1 MKRGW
6 IGLAA
11 VIIAVGCS
19 NKDTIDPGT
28 WNSYRNP
35 VEQSDVQD
43 PAVYEDNGTFYL
55 FASGSEDSIIPMM
68 VSSNLTGWELAI
80 SVFNDET
87 KPTFVSGV
95 AAADKP
101 AVAKVGDQYL
111 LYYSMYKSAEN
122 SGIGV
127 AIADLVTGP
136 YVDQGKLLLGSEQ
149 GITGAVS
156 PSFFS
161 DGEANYL
168 VFGNFGGIYIVQL
181 SEDGKSIASGAAPVK
196 VASELFD
203 APCITVKDGKYYM
216 FASIGST
223 AGGADCTCLQVV
235 GRSDSVYGPYFDKN
249 SRAMADDGYEVLIKG
264 STKFAGPGHGSVF
277 DVHNGTTWIIY
288 NAYDLS
294 DVKKGRT
301 LMLDRVNWVDGW
313 PSVRGSIGSF
323 SADAPA
329 LN

>member
-11 VIIAVGCS
+11 VIMAVGCS
-19 NKDTIDPGT
+19 KKDTIDPGV

-43 PAVYEDNGTFYL
+43 PVVIEENGTFYL
-55 FASGSEDSIIPMM
+55 FASGSDDSIIPMM
-68 VSSNLTGWELAI
+68 VSSNLTGWELAV

-87 KPTFVSGV
+87 KPTFISGV
-95 AAADKP
+95 AADKP
-101 AVAKVGDQYL
+101 SVAKIGDNHL
-111 LYYSMYKSAEN
+111 LYYSMDKSAEN
-122 SGIGV
+122 TGIGV
-127 AIADLVTGP
+127 AVASLVTGP
-136 YVDQGKLLLGSEQ
+136 YEDRGKLVLGSDY
-149 GITGAVS
+149 GISGAVS
-156 PSFFS
+156 PSFFN
-161 DGEANYL
+161 DGESNYL
-168 VFGNFGGIYIVQL
+168 VFGNFGGLYVVKL
-181 SEDGKSIASGAAPVK
+181 SEDGLSVASSPVK

-203 APCITVKDGKYYM
+203 APCVVVKDGKYYL
-216 FASIGST
+216 FASIGAA
-223 AGGADCTCLQVV
+223 AGGADCVCQQVV
-235 GRSDSVYGPYFDKN
+235 GRAESVYGPYFDKN
-249 SRAMADDGYEVLIKG
+249 SRAMTDDGYEVLIKG

-277 DVHNGTTWIIY
+277 DVHDGSTWIIY

-294 DVKKGRT
+294 DVTKGRT
-301 LMLDRVNWVDGW
+301 LMLDRVNWIDGW

>member
-11 VIIAVGCS
+11 VIMAVGCS
-19 NKDTIDPGT
+19 KKDTIDPGA

-35 VEQSDVQD
+35 VEQTDVQD
-43 PAVYEDNGTFYL
+43 PAVYEDNVTFYL
-55 FASGSEDSIIPMM
+55 FASGSDDSIIPMM

-87 KPTFVSGV
+87 KPTFISGV
-95 AAADKP
+95 SADKP
-101 AVAKVGDQYL
+101 SVAKVGDRYL

-127 AIADLVTGP
+127 AVADLITGP
-136 YVDQGKLLLGSEQ
+136 YVDQGKILLGSGY
-149 GITGAVS
+149 GISGAVS

-161 DGEANYL
+161 DGSSNYL
-168 VFGNFGGIYIVQL
+168 VFGNFGGIYIVEL
-181 SEDGKSIASGAAPVK
+181 SEDGMSIAAGAAPVK

-203 APCITVKDGKYYM
+203 APCITVKDGSYYM

-223 AGGADCTCLQVV
+223 AGGADSSCQQVV
-235 GRSDSVYGPYFDKN
+235 GRADSVYGPYFDKN
-249 SRAMADDGYEVLIKG
+249 SRAMTDDGYEVLIKS

-277 DVHNGTTWIIY
+277 DVHNGNIWIIY
-288 NAYDLS
+288 NAFDLS
-294 DVKKGRT
+294 DVSKGRT
-301 LMLDRVNWVDGW
+301 LMLDRVNWIDGW

>member
-6 IGLAA
+6 IGLA
-11 VIIAVGCS
+11 VMIMAVGCS
-19 NKDTIDPGT
+19 KKDTIDPGT

-35 VEQSDVQD
+35 VEQTDVQD
-43 PAVYEDNGTFYL
+43 PAVYEDNGTYYL
-55 FASGSEDSIIPMM
+55 FASGSDDSIIPMM

-87 KPTFVSGV
+87 KPTFISGV
-95 AAADKP
+95 SADKP
-101 AVAKVGDQYL
+101 SVAKVGDKYL
-111 LYYSMYKSAEN
+111 LYYSMFKSADN

-127 AIADLVTGP
+127 AVADLVTGP
-136 YVDQGKLLLGSEQ
+136 YVDQGKLLLASEY
-149 GITGAVS
+149 GISGAVS
-156 PSFFS
+156 PSFFN
-161 DGEANYL
+161 DGGANYM
-168 VFGNFGGIYIVQL
+168 VFGNFGGIYIVEL
-181 SEDGKSIASGAAPVK
+181 SEDGLSVAAGAAPVK

-203 APCITVKDGKYYM
+203 APCVTVKDGSYYM

-223 AGGADCTCLQVV
+223 AGGADSSCQQVV
-235 GRSDSVYGPYFDKN
+235 ARADSPYGPYFDKS
-249 SRAMADDGYEVLIKG
+249 SRAMTDDGYEVLVKS
-264 STKFAGPGHGSVF
+264 STKFAGPGHGTVF
-277 DVHNGTTWIIY
+277 DAGDGNTWIIY

-294 DVKKGRT
+294 DVTKGRT
-301 LMLDRVNWVDGW
+301 LMLDRVHWQDGW

>member
-11 VIIAVGCS
+11 VIMAVGCS
-19 NKDTIDPGT
+19 KKDTIDPGT

-35 VEQSDVQD
+35 VEQTDVQD
-43 PAVYEDNGTFYL
+43 PAVYEDNGTYYL
-55 FASGSEDSIIPMM
+55 FASGSDDSIIPMM

-87 KPTFVSGV
+87 KPTFISGV
-95 AAADKP
+95 SADKP
-101 AVAKVGDQYL
+101 SVAKVGDKYL
-111 LYYSMYKSAEN
+111 LYYSMFKSAEN

-127 AIADLVTGP
+127 AVADLVTGP
-136 YVDQGKLLLGSEQ
+136 YVDQGKLLLSSEY
-149 GITGAVS
+149 GITGVVS
-156 PSFFS
+156 PSFFT
-161 DGEANYL
+161 DGTSNYL
-168 VFGNFGGIYIVQL
+168 VFGNFGGIYIVEL
-181 SEDGKSIASGAAPVK
+181 SEDGTGVATAPVK

-203 APCITVKDGKYYM
+203 APCIMVKDGSYYM
-216 FASIGST
+216 FASVGST
-223 AGGADCTCLQVV
+223 AGGADSSCQQVV
-235 GRSDSVYGPYFDKN
+235 GRADSVYGPYFDK
-249 SRAMADDGYEVLIKG
+249 SSKAMTDDGYEVLVKS
-264 STKFAGPGHGSVF
+264 STKFAGPGHGTVF
-277 DVHNGTTWIIY
+277 NAADGNTWIIY

-294 DVKKGRT
+294 DVSKGRT
-301 LMLDRVNWVDGW
+301 LMLDRVNWIDGW

>member
-11 VIIAVGCS
+11 VIMAVGCS
-19 NKDTIDPGT
+19 KKDSIEPGV

-43 PAVYEDNGTFYL
+43 PVVIEENGTFYL
-55 FASGSEDSIIPMM
+55 FASGSDDSIIPMM
-68 VSSNLTGWELAI
+68 VSSNLTGWELAV

-87 KPTFVSGV
+87 KPTFISGV
-95 AAADKP
+95 AADKP
-101 AVAKVGDQYL
+101 SVAKIGDTHL
-111 LYYSMYKSAEN
+111 LYYSMDKSAEN

-127 AIADLVTGP
+127 AVASLVTGP
-136 YVDQGKLLLGSEQ
+136 YMDKGKLILGSDY
-149 GITGAVS
+149 GISGAVS
-156 PSFFS
+156 PSFFT
-161 DGEANYL
+161 DGESNYL
-168 VFGNFGGIYIVQL
+168 VFGNFGGLYVVKL
-181 SEDGKSIASGAAPVK
+181 SEDGLSVASSPVK

-203 APCITVKDGKYYM
+203 APCVVVKDGKYYL
-216 FASIGST
+216 FASIGAA
-223 AGGADCTCLQVV
+223 AGGADCVCQQVV
-235 GRSDSVYGPYFDKN
+235 GRADSVYGPYFDKN
-249 SRAMADDGYEVLIKG
+249 SKAMTDDGYEVLIKS

-277 DVHNGTTWIIY
+277 DVHDGSTWIIY

-294 DVKKGRT
+294 DVTKGRT
-301 LMLDRVNWVDGW
+301 LMLDRVNWIDEW

>member
-11 VIIAVGCS
+11 VIMAVGCS
-19 NKDTIDPGT
+19 KKDTIDPGA

-35 VEQSDVQD
+35 VEQTDVQD

-55 FASGSEDSIIPMM
+55 FASGSDDSIIPMM

-87 KPTFVSGV
+87 KPTFISGV
-95 AAADKP
+95 SADKP
-101 AVAKVGDQYL
+101 SVAKVGDRYL

-127 AIADLVTGP
+127 AVADLITGP
-136 YVDQGKLLLGSEQ
+136 YVDQGKILLGSGY
-149 GITGAVS
+149 GISGAVS

-161 DGEANYL
+161 DGSSNYL
-168 VFGNFGGIYIVQL
+168 VFGNFGGIYIVEL
-181 SEDGKSIASGAAPVK
+181 SEDGMSIAAGAAPVK

-203 APCITVKDGKYYM
+203 APCITVKDGSYYM

-223 AGGADCTCLQVV
+223 AGGADSSCQQVV
-235 GRSDSVYGPYFDKN
+235 GRADSVYGPYFDKN
-249 SRAMADDGYEVLIKG
+249 SRAMTDDGYELLIK
-264 STKFAGPGHGSVF
+264 SSSKFAGPGHGSVF
-277 DVHNGTTWIIY
+277 DVRDGNTWIIY
-288 NAYDLS
+288 NAFDLS
-294 DVKKGRT
+294 DVSKGRT
-301 LMLDRVNWVDGW
+301 LMLDRVNWIDGW